1 MNVFMEEAME
11 TENRRQQILNLLE
24 NQHKPVSGT
33 VLSRLFG
40 VSRQVIVQDIA
51 LLRAENKN
59 ILSTNKGYVLFKQV
73 DSNESMRRV
82 VCVKH
87 NLAQMEE
94 ELNCIVDN
102 GGHVI
107 DVSVEHD
114 LYGQIS
120 ADLIIHNRA
129 DVEEF
134 VEKMKDSNS
143 KPLNVLTDELHY
155 HTIGATSAEILDRIE
170 KKLAEKGILI
180 E

>member
-1 MNVFMEEAME
+1 ME

-24 NQHKPVSGT
+24 NEHKPVSGT
-33 VLSRLFG
+33 VLSRLLG

-59 ILSTNKGYVLFKQV
+59 ILSTNKGYVLFTPV
-73 DSNESMRRV
+73 NTAENEKRV
-82 VCVKH
+82 IHVRH
-87 NLAQMEE
+87 TLGQMEE

-102 GGHVI
+102 GGHII

-129 DVEEF
+129 DVSEF
-134 VEKMKDSNS
+134 IQKMKISNS
-143 KPLNVLTDELHY
+143 KPLKVLTDEIHY
-155 HTIGATSAEILDRIE
+155 HTIEAKSVEILDRIE
-170 KKLAEKGILI
+170 KKLDEKGILVKK
-180 E
+180 

>member
-1 MNVFMEEAME
+1 MD
-11 TENRRQQILNLLE
+11 TENRRQQILKLLE

-33 VLSRLFG
+33 VLARLFG

-51 LLRAENKN
+51 LLRAENRN
-59 ILSTNKGYVLFKQV
+59 ILSTNKGYVLFKQSSA
-73 DSNESMRRV
+73 DKNFRRV

-87 NLAQMEE
+87 SLAQMAD

-102 GGHVI
+102 GGHII

-134 VEKMKDSNS
+134 VSKMKVSNS
-143 KPLNVLTDELHY
+143 KPLKVLTDEIHY
-155 HTIGATSAEILDRIE
+155 HTIGASSEEILDRIE
-170 KKLAEKGILI
+170 KKLNESGFIVRK
-180 E
+180 

>member
-1 MNVFMEEAME
+1 M
-11 TENRRQQILNLLE
+11 
-24 NQHKPVSGT
+24 
-33 VLSRLFG
+33 
-40 VSRQVIVQDIA
+40 
-51 LLRAENKN
+51 
-59 ILSTNKGYVLFKQV
+59 
-73 DSNESMRRV
+73 
-82 VCVKH
+82 
-87 NLAQMEE
+87 
-94 ELNCIVDN
+94 
-102 GGHVI
+102 I

>member
-1 MNVFMEEAME
+1 ME
-11 TENRRQQILNLLE
+11 TENRRYQILNLLE
-24 NQHKPVSGT
+24 NQQKPVSGT

-59 ILSTNKGYVLFKQV
+59 ILSTNKGYVLFKPV
-73 DSNESMRRV
+73 NTEGNERRV
-82 VCVKH
+82 YCVRH
-87 NLAQMEE
+87 TMEQMAE

-114 LYGQIS
+114 MYGQIS

-134 VEKMKDSNS
+134 VSKMKISSS
-143 KPLNVLTDELHY
+143 KPLSVLTDEIHY
-155 HTIGATSAEILDRIE
+155 HTIGAVSVEILDRIE
-170 KKLAEKGILI
+170 KKLDEKGFIVKK
-180 E
+180 

>member
-1 MNVFMEEAME
+1 ME

-24 NQHKPVSGT
+24 NQQKPVSGT

-51 LLRAENKN
+51 LLRAENRN
-59 ILSTNKGYVLFKQV
+59 ILSTNKGYVFFKQP
-73 DSNESMRRV
+73 SAKEINRRV

-87 NLAQMEE
+87 SLEKMAD
-94 ELNCIVDN
+94 ELNCVVDN

-134 VEKMKDSNS
+134 VSKMKISNS
-143 KPLNVLTDELHY
+143 KPLKVLTDEIHY
-155 HTIGATSAEILDRIE
+155 HTIGAPSEEILDRIE
-170 KKLAEKGILI
+170 KKLDESGFIVRK
-180 E
+180 

>member
-1 MNVFMEEAME
+1 ME

-24 NQHKPVSGT
+24 NQHKPVTGT
-33 VLSRLFG
+33 VLARLFG

-59 ILSTNKGYVLFKQV
+59 ILSTNKGYVLFKQ
-73 DSNESMRRV
+73 SSANGNFKRV

-87 NLAQMEE
+87 NLSQMEE

-120 ADLIIHNRA
+120 VDLIIHNRA

-134 VEKMKDSNS
+134 VSKMKVINS
-143 KPLNVLTDELHY
+143 KPLKVLTDEIHY
-155 HTIGATSAEILDRIE
+155 HTIEAESEEILERIE
-170 KKLAEKGILI
+170 KKLKESGFIVRK
-180 E
+180 